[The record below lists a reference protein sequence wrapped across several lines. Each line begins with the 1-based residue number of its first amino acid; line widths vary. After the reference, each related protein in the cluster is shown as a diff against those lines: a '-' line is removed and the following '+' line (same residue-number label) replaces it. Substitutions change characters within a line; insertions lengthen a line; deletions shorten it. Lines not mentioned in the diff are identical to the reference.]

1 MLSTLTLILN
11 IFSLLLSCQP
21 SGVQI
26 DRWIEIKVTRSCSF
40 SYIVTLV
47 KNFFT
52 STYSRQLFC
61 PPAAFLPTLK
71 LIVNVTN
78 PAFLI
83 DCANC
88 LVCLKFLQE
97 MRVTFSTKKSNF
109 LPCFGWETIFKMQES
124 TYHAESLAGNDF
136 DTQYTFYQIQDGLL
150 IQEI

>member
-71 LIVNVTN
+71 LIVDITN

-88 LVCLKFLQE
+88 LACLKFLQE
-97 MRVTFSTKKSNF
+97 MHVTFSTKKKQIFHVLDGRQYSRCRKALITQSL
-109 LPCFGWETIFKMQES
+109 LPEMILIHS
-124 TYHAESLAGNDF
+124 TLSIRYKTDS
-136 DTQYTFYQIQDGLL
+136 
-150 IQEI
+150 

>member
-71 LIVNVTN
+71 LIVTISN

-97 MRVTFSTKKSNF
+97 MRVTFSTKKN
-109 LPCFGWETIFKMQES
+109 PIFFHVLDGRQYSRCKRALITQSLLLEMILTHS
-124 TYHAESLAGNDF
+124 TLSIGYKTDS
-136 DTQYTFYQIQDGLL
+136 
-150 IQEI
+150 